1 MECYYHPD
9 RESTNKCAICGK
21 SICEECG
28 LKIAGKVYCKE
39 CLEKIVGVGIENN
52 ETIENEPISQ
62 DSIETEPA
70 RLNPQQTNE
79 NIYQPKEEIDFE
91 TPYAPQEEVKPP
103 IEVKG
108 ISEDSPYNIRSNI
121 EYSDALESSYLDE
134 TKKDY
139 QSPQDEQPQNAQN
152 EINNAEQVL
161 AQKINDDE
169 FIYPDH
175 SYEPAPTSARL
186 DLEDKYEKYLDDLYF
201 DESDVPLGEQL
212 AKDEAQ
218 YGSLTRKEYVP
229 KPKEE
234 EPEIPKEPAKKE
246 KSSGKKLLKG
256 KKTQETETPEEMEA
270 RIRDE
275 ILMEYGLVNDKKSKS
290 MTKKDDGNIHNLN
303 YQDEKEPMGI
313 LDIILSIILIIV
325 VLIVLYYLIYLFIL
339 NTSYPTFLDAVYA
352 LKNPQNV
359 INAILTH

>member
-28 LKIAGKVYCKE
+28 LKIAGKVYCKD
-39 CLEKIVGVGIENN
+39 CLEKIVGVGVASN
-52 ETIENEPISQ
+52 ETGASEPIPQ
-62 DSIETEPA
+62 DPVETKPA
-70 RLNPQQTNE
+70 EE
-79 NIYQPKEEIDFE
+79 NIYQAKEEKIDFE
-91 TPYAPQEEVKPP
+91 TPYAPQEEITPAPK
-103 IEVKG
+103 IKG

-121 EYSDALESSYLDE
+121 EPSSALESSYLDE
-134 TKKDY
+134 PQTTY
-139 QSPQDEQPQNAQN
+139 QNEQPQTAQN
-152 EINNAEQVL
+152 EIKTDEQVL
-161 AQKINDDE
+161 AQKINEDD

-201 DESDVPLGEQL
+201 DENDIPLGEQL

-234 EPEIPKEPAKKE
+234 EQPEVPEPVLKEE
-246 KSSGKKLLKG
+246 VTENKLLKD
-256 KKTQETETPEEMEA
+256 KETPKAETPEETEA
-270 RIRDE
+270 RIRAE
-275 ILMEYGLVNDKKSKS
+275 ILKEYGLVDDKNSKS
-290 MTKKDDGNIHNLN
+290 MVNKEEGNIHNLN
-303 YQDEKEPMGI
+303 YQDGKEPMGI

-339 NTSYPTFLDAVYA
+339 NTSYPTFLDALFA